1 MAMAESSESPS
12 KMSRRKFG
20 ALALSGAG
28 ALAVGGVTVF
38 QIIDDDPGQAVRRF
52 DVHHDPSVYVTMT
65 NGAEFVVEVKQV
77 GTQEVLERHEGV
89 TARNLLAL
97 ESEHVSILDAA

>member
-1 MAMAESSESPS
+1 MAEPAESSS

-20 ALALSGAG
+20 ALAVSGVG

-65 NGAEFVVEVKQV
+65 SGAEFVVEVKQM
-77 GTQEVLERHEGV
+77 GTQRLLERHEGV
-89 TARNLLAL
+89 TAHNLLAL
-97 ESEHVSILDAA
+97 KSEHVTIDKTA